1 MFECSQRFNQEST
14 LNQVQ
19 LRMWQLHRLHELS
32 IGGDCV
38 FLRYTYFSVTADEVR
53 INHGGFL
60 NVFPGFSAYNYAPE
74 QGEWTFYTYKAKEA
88 KTK

>member
-1 MFECSQRFNQEST
+1 MF
-14 LNQVQ
+14 
-19 LRMWQLHRLHELS
+19 
-32 IGGDCV
+32 
-38 FLRYTYFSVTADEVR
+38 FLGKTYFSVTADEVR

-60 NVFPGFSAYNYAPE
+60 NVFPGFSAYSDAPE